1 MANEQLE
8 QYNNATR
15 TRAGCIVK
23 LTKNSGF
30 VYYRCKYRR
39 LFN

>member
-15 TRAGCIVK
+15 TRTGRIVK
-23 LTKNSGF
+23 PTKNSGF
-30 VYYRCKYRR
+30 VYYLCKYSR